1 VRHGFAFLEAQA
13 VKIFVAG
20 GAGFIGRYFHALLTE
35 AGHDIVIYDLVK
47 PKFDVGRARF
57 VQGDVRDARALRA
70 ALQGREA
77 ILNLAAAHH
86 DFGIAE
92 PTYYDV
98 NENGSRILC
107 DAADAL
113 GIRDICF
120 YSSVAVFG
128 DAPEP
133 RREDSPTAPNSPY
146 GGSKLAGE
154 KVYREWTSRGD
165 GRQCLVI
172 RPTVTFGPHNFANM
186 YSLIRQIYSGKYM
199 PVGNG
204 SNIKSLS
211 YVENIVACT
220 MFLWAKKDRGP
231 FEIFQYIDK
240 PDLTSHE
247 IAAQIYESLGRKV
260 PSMHLPLGVA
270 CALALP
276 FDLIIK
282 LTGKNLPV
290 SSARIKK
297 LFATQTKFEADRV
310 QASGFKAPY
319 TLRQGLDKMV
329 KWYLAEGRHKKA
341 VWNLPP
347 ARVETH
353 EPAQS
358 NVAAA

>member
-1 VRHGFAFLEAQA
+1 
-13 VKIFVAG
+13 VKILVAG
-20 GAGFIGRYFHALLTE
+20 GAGFIGRYFHDLLTQ
-35 AGHDIVIYDLVK
+35 AGHDVVIFDLVK
-47 PKFDVGRARF
+47 PEFDIGRTRYI
-57 VQGDVRDARALRA
+57 QGDIRDAAALRS
-70 ALQGREA
+70 ALQGRDT

-92 PTYYDV
+92 ATYYDV
-98 NENGSRILC
+98 NENGSRVLC
-107 DAADAL
+107 DAADAA
-113 GIRDICF
+113 GIREICF

-154 KVYREWTSRGD
+154 KVYKSWTERGE
-165 GRQCLVI
+165 GRRCLVI

-186 YSLIRQIYSGKYM
+186 YSLIRQIHSGKYL
-199 PVGNG
+199 PVGAG

-220 MFLWAKKDRGP
+220 LYLWAKQDRAAY
-231 FEIFQYIDK
+231 ETFQYIDK

-247 IAAQIYESLGRKV
+247 IASQIYESLGRKV
-260 PSMHLPLGVA
+260 PSVHLPLGLA
-270 CALALP
+270 CACAFP

-310 QASGFKAPY
+310 QASGFKPQY
-319 TLRQGLDKMV
+319 TLRQGIDKMV
-329 KWYLAEGRHKKA
+329 KWYMAEGRHKKA
-341 VWNLPP
+341 VWHLPP

-353 EPAQS
+353 AQPQA